1 MLYLPVAI
9 PPAIVIVAD
18 NRDYVNPNNRPSLT
32 PNVDRYLRIEQQ
44 RTQQRLNELAP
55 KAATDP
61 EAARRYRELSDL
73 NARQL
78 QILTD
83 PTR

>member
-1 MLYLPVAI
+1 MPLIAADLP
-9 PPAIVIVAD
+9 PLVIVAD
-18 NRDYVNPNNRPSLT
+18 ARDYRPKADLPDPYPNITQYN
-32 PNVDRYLRIEQQ
+32 RIEQA
-44 RTQQRLNELAP
+44 RTQQQLNELAP

-61 EAARRYRELSDL
+61 DAARRYRELSDQ

-83 PTR
+83 PSR

>member
-1 MLYLPVAI
+1 MPYLPADLPPVIAI
-9 PPAIVIVAD
+9 SD
-18 NRDYVNPNNRPSLT
+18 NRDFATPGNRPSLT
-32 PNVDRYLRIEQQ
+32 PNVDRYLQIEQQ
-44 RTQQRLNELAP
+44 QTQQGLNELAP

-61 EAARRYRELSDL
+61 EAARQYRELSER

-83 PTR
+83 PNR